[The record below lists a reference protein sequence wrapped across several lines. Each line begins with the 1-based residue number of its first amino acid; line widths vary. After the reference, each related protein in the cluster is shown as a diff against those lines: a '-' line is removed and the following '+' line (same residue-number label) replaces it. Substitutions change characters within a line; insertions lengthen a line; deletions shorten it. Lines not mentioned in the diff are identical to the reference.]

1 MEGQCSENYHMKG
14 ASKSGAGYKQS
25 THPVVHDDGVAQ
37 WVADGGKMIVGHHHV
52 EQALSAA

>member
-1 MEGQCSENYHMKG
+1 MPA
-14 ASKSGAGYKQS
+14 ASCQQS

-37 WVADGGKMIVGHHHV
+37 WVADGGKMIIGHHRV